1 MTPKRVGDL
10 LDRIGCVRRPCDLD
24 LLLFFQRHPRAVLTS
39 ERLALYVG
47 YELAEVARSLD
58 ALIGGGLLSRVQK
71 PGGIP
76 RMYVLIITGPLGGW
90 LDALLRLA
98 STREGRL
105 SVLEALSRG
114 QAAESTGPRA
124 QRQQPPHRRR
134 APMSM
139 EVRHA

>member
-1 MTPKRVGDL
+1 MSPRRVRDL

-39 ERLALYVG
+39 ERLGLYVG

-71 PGGIP
+71 PGGVP
-76 RMYVLIITGPLGGW
+76 RMYVLTIAGPLGGW
-90 LDALLRLA
+90 LHALLRLA

-105 SVLEALSRG
+105 AVLEALSRA
-114 QAAESTGPRA
+114 QAEDGRPRA
-124 QRQQPPHRRR
+124 ARHQPASRR
-134 APMSM
+134 ASMSM

>member
-1 MTPKRVGDL
+1 MSAKRVRDL
-10 LDRIGCVRRPCDLD
+10 LDRIGCVMRPCDLD
-24 LLLFFQRHPRAVLTS
+24 LLLFFYRHPRAVLTS

-71 PGGIP
+71 PGGIA
-76 RMYVLIITGPLGGW
+76 RMYVLTITGPLGGW
-90 LDALLRLA
+90 LDALLRLV
-98 STREGRL
+98 STRQGRL

-114 QAAESTGPRA
+114 RAAEGTGPRA
-124 QRQQPPHRRR
+124 AGPQPSHRWR

>member
-1 MTPKRVGDL
+1 
-10 LDRIGCVRRPCDLD
+10 
-24 LLLFFQRHPRAVLTS
+24 LLFFHRHPRAVLTS

-47 YELAEVARSLD
+47 YELAEVARSID

-71 PGGIP
+71 AGGVP
-76 RMYVLIITGPLGGW
+76 RMYVLNIAGPLGGW

-105 SVLEALSRG
+105 TILAALSRA
-114 QAAESTGPRA
+114 QAEDDRPRA
-124 QRQQPPHRRR
+124 GRHQPANRRR
-134 APMSM
+134 ASVAM